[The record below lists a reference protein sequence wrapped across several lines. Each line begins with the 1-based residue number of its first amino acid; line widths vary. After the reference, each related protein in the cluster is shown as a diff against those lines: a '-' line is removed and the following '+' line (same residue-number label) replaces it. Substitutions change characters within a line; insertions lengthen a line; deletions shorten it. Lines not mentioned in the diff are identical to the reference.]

1 MNKKLKFFKFIV
13 NIIAFLL
20 LSLSVFSLLW
30 HFQNKKSYSD
40 FKLTTRDLD
49 LLNSKNPLNF
59 DELAQ
64 IFSTKNQENS
74 LFINANIKKA
84 KTQLNR
90 TSTNSDS
97 DNLDDIE
104 IQINQD
110 GHLILNSFSPEFV
123 NKKTEVYFEKCTPK
137 LKFKVHTI
145 DFSEL
150 QNQTWVEKPSFL

>member
-30 HFQNKKSYSD
+30 HFQNTKSYSD
-40 FKLTTRDLD
+40 FKLETHNLD
-49 LLNSKNPLNF
+49 LLKSKNPLNF

-74 LFINANIKKA
+74 LVINANIKKA

-110 GHLILNSFSPEFV
+110 GHLILNSSLLKIV
-123 NKKTEVYFEKCTPK
+123 NKKMNSI
-137 LKFKVHTI
+137 LKRIAKTKI
-145 DFSEL
+145 
-150 QNQTWVEKPSFL
+150 